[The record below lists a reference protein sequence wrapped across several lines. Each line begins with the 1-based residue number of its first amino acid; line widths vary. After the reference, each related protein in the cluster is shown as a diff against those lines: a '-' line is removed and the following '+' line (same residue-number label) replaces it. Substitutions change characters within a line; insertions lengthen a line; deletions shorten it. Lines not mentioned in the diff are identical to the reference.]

1 MKRDR
6 SLNDELTKFSV
17 KRIHLQNEIIL
28 QNTKQEQYYSER
40 NPNHLNLFDK
50 RNVIEKV
57 QLWLDNIRLAN
68 R

>member
-57 QLWLDNIRLAN
+57 QLWLDNIRSAN